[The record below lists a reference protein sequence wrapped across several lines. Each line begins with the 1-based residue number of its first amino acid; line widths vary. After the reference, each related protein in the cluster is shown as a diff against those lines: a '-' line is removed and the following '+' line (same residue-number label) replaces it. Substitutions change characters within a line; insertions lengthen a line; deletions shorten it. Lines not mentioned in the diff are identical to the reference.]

1 MSLKDAVFGPAGD
14 RRFNSADFAAEKL
27 WEGVI
32 GGNERRQ
39 RVLMGRSAVVDG
51 VNILV

>member
-1 MSLKDAVFGPAGD
+1 MTLFLVPLGD

-32 GGNERRQ
+32 DGNERWQ
-39 RVLMGRSAVVDG
+39 RVLMGRVRCRRWR
-51 VNILV
+51 